1 MLGESESMATKE
13 KEEVET
19 EREGTTDGPL
29 LDLSD
34 DAVKKM
40 IKAAKKRGYVTLS
53 ELNAVLPS
61 EETDPDRIEDIN
73 AMLSDM
79 GINVVEDDEAN
90 EDGEQDNAAD
100 AEDDANELAEQTG
113 TAVAATPAKKEPT
126 DRTDDP
132 VRMYLREMGSVELLS
147 REGEIAIA
155 KRIEAGRETMIAG
168 LCESPLTFQ
177 AIIIWRDE
185 LNEGKILLRDIID
198 LEATYAGPEAKQA
211 PVVVPRPDEEG
222 TKPAATEDR
231 FRSRWQPPARTKTS
245 PMIGADMRGIEGR
258 RRGRRRGENHV
269 ARRHGSGTEV
279 RRSWRPSTSSP
290 TPTRSCASCRTSRS
304 RPGSR
309 PTSALSSSQD
319 RRLQEAEGRAHQ
331 GGQVAVAQCQNRIEA
346 LVEQLY
352 DINKR
357 LGFRTR
363 ASCCAWPRAMACVA
377 TSS

>member
-1 MLGESESMATKE
+1 MATKE

-40 IKAAKKRGYVTLS
+40 IKAAKKRGYVTLD

-79 GINVVEDDEAN
+79 GINVVEDDEV
-90 EDGEQDNAAD
+90 GEEAEAETPAD
-100 AEDDANELAEQTG
+100 AEEDANELAEQTG
-113 TAVAATPAKKEPT
+113 TAVAATTTKKEPT

-185 LNEGKILLRDIID
+185 LNESKILLREVID

-211 PVVVPRPDEEG
+211 PVVERVEEAEKPRVD
-222 TKPAATEDR
+222 D
-231 FRSRWQPPARTKTS
+231 
-245 PMIGADMRGIEGR
+245 
-258 RRGRRRGENHV
+258 RGRRPVRDDDDITNVGGE
-269 ARRHGSGTEV
+269 ARPEEEE
-279 RRSWRPSTSSP
+279 
-290 TPTRSCASCRTSRS
+290 
-304 RPGSR
+304 
-309 PTSALSSSQD
+309 D
-319 RRLQEAEGRAHQ
+319 EE
-331 GGQVAVAQCQNRIEA
+331 
-346 LVEQLY
+346 
-352 DINKR
+352 D
-357 LGFRTR
+357 
-363 ASCCAWPRAMACVA
+363 
-377 TSS
+377 